1 MSYNK
6 LWKLQIDKQIKKSD
20 PRKNAKISFSSL
32 ATFTQGENVTTVVLS
47 KICQELKC
55 DVSDIMEFIPASEQK
70 TLPS

>member
-32 ATFTQGENVTTVVLS
+32 ATFTQDENVTTVVLS